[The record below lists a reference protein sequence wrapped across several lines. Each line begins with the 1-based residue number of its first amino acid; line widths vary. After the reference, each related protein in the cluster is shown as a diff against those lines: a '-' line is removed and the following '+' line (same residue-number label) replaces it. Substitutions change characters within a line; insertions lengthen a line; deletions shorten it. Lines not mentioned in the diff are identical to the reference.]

1 METPLNQPPMN
12 MQNVSMD
19 DGTIPVDGQMPMDDD
34 DDETVNPY
42 DTNFDA
48 GIDTDENEDP
58 KRYIQQLTGKLSQSL
73 RKYQQELPS
82 PDADLDKYV
91 AGMIL
96 KQTTDG
102 LDDKDVDEVLGKL
115 KDDEDDTNESIDR
128 DSVLNEL
135 FQELSDSPDDEDNS
149 MKIAKVKNKGNYR
162 KLPFTSPK
170 FD

>member
-1 METPLNQPPMN
+1 MDI
-12 MQNVSMD
+12 QNVPMD
-19 DGTIPVDGQMPMDDD
+19 DGTIPMDGQMPMDDD
-34 DDETVNPY
+34 GDETVNPY

-102 LDDKDVDEVLGKL
+102 LDDKDVDDVLGKL
-115 KDDEDDTNESIDR
+115 KDNETDTNESIDR
-128 DSVLNEL
+128 NGALTEL
-135 FQELSDSPDDEDNS
+135 FQELTDNPNDEADNI
-149 MKIAKVKNKGNYR
+149 KIDKVKYDGNYR
-162 KLPFTSPK
+162 KIPFTSPK

>member
-1 METPLNQPPMN
+1 METPLNQPPMD
-12 MQNVSMD
+12 MQNVPTD
-19 DGTIPVDGQMPMDDD
+19 DGIPMDSQMPMDDGG
-34 DDETVNPY
+34 DETVNPY

-102 LDDKDVDEVLGKL
+102 LDDKDVDDVLGKL
-115 KDDEDDTNESIDR
+115 KDDETDTNESIDR
-128 DSVLNEL
+128 EGVLTEL
-135 FQELSDSPDDEDNS
+135 FQELTDNTDDETDNI
-149 MKIAKVKNKGNYR
+149 KIDKVKYDGNYR

-170 FD
+170 FN